1 MAMNVRFKIKKQLRE
16 LAEVLMEEGG
26 VSVMRLVDAFRS
38 TADPD
43 DMLALGQDA
52 LDELV
57 ARWAKDIIKDR
68 RRNGNGQLSLPF
80 GDIDETVTTVDGE
93 GGHVTKFARHAT
105 RKDLESDLD
114 LHDENERQARRA
126 HERAILR
133 NTVLIP
139 IMEEHGFD
147 TAGEAMDWL
156 VANGQ

>member
-1 MAMNVRFKIKKQLRE
+1 MNVRSKIKQQLRE
-16 LAEVLMEEGG
+16 LAEVLMDEGG

-68 RRNGNGQLSLPF
+68 RRNGNAQLSLPGF
-80 GDIDETVTTVDGE
+80 GDIDETVTTLDGE

-105 RKDLESDLD
+105 RRDLESDLE

-139 IMEEHGFD
+139 IMEEHGFN
-147 TAGEAMDWL
+147 TAGEAMEWL
-156 VANGQ
+156 VASVQ